1 MVQEMIFG
9 TVGGLGMFLFG
20 MRIMSEGLQRSA
32 GARMR
37 ALLQVL
43 TGNRVMALLVG
54 LVVTAIIQSSSATT
68 VMVVSFVNAGLMSLL
83 QAIGVVLG
91 ANIGTTVTAQMIAFK
106 VHHYAL
112 PAIGVGMG
120 LRLFATSERWKNIGE
135 ILLGFGLLFYG
146 MAVMKEAFGPL
157 KSSPVFQDWFVQFSR
172 NPILGIAVA
181 TAFTMIV
188 QSSSATV
195 GITMALAT
203 TGLLD
208 FRATV
213 AMILGDN
220 IGTTITANL
229 ASIGTN
235 VEAKRAARA
244 HFLFNLI
251 GVAWILL
258 ILPAFM
264 RLVDAITPG
273 DPDLVV
279 RTAAQAAQY
288 GAQIGEKPFIAR
300 HIANAHTLFNV
311 TNCLLFLPFIGLLAK
326 VATKMVPAR
335 GEEGALEFHLKFLDP
350 KVLDTPD
357 LALGQARLEVKRM
370 AEVSHT
376 MLHQAFEY
384 FRTGDDALYNRVVQ
398 KEQLVDLLQKEITD
412 FLTSLSQRAISG
424 ETSKEVADMLHVIA
438 DLERIADHAENLAK
452 LAYRMHKNRV
462 RFSDA
467 ALREIEDLFNAA
479 QEFLGLVTGR
489 MTERDGE
496 ILPRARVLEDK
507 INQLEDS
514 LRANHVR
521 RLQEG
526 TCGVEPGLIYIDML
540 TNLEKIGDHAY
551 NVAEF
556 LAGAR

>member
-1 MVQEMIFG
+1 MVREMIFG
-9 TVGGLGMFLFG
+9 SLGGLGMFLFG
-20 MRIMSEGLQRSA
+20 MRIMSDGLQRSA
-32 GARMR
+32 GQRMR
-37 ALLQVL
+37 RLLEVL

-68 VMVVSFVNAGLMSLL
+68 VMVVSFVNAGLMSLA

-120 LRLFATSERWKNIGE
+120 MRLFARAEKWQNVGE

-157 KSSPVFQDWFVQFSR
+157 KSSPVFREWFVRFSQS
-172 NPILGIAVA
+172 PFLAIAVA
-181 TAFTMIV
+181 TVFTMIV

-195 GITMALAT
+195 GITMALAS

-208 FRATV
+208 FRACA

-235 VEAKRAARA
+235 VEAKRSARA
-244 HFLFNLI
+244 HFLFNVF
-251 GVAWILL
+251 GVLWILAVFPL
-258 ILPAFM
+258 FLRF
-264 RLVDAITPG
+264 VDAVTPG
-273 DPDLVV
+273 APDLVI
-279 RTAAQAAQY
+279 RTAEEAARF
-288 GAQIGEKPFIAR
+288 GMEIGEKPYIAR

-311 TNCLLFLPFIGLLAK
+311 VNCLLFLPLVGVLAR
-326 VATKMVPAR
+326 VSSWLVPSREA
-335 GEEGALEFHLKFLDP
+335 EAELEFHLKYLDA
-350 KVLDTPD
+350 KVLETPE
-357 LALGQARLEVKRM
+357 LALGQARLEVQRM
-370 AEVSHT
+370 ARVAQR
-376 MLHQAFEY
+376 MLALAREY
-384 FRTGDDALYNRVVQ
+384 FRTGDDNTYNRVVQ

-412 FLTSLSQRAISG
+412 FLTHLSRRAITTGS
-424 ETSKEVADMLHVIA
+424 SKEVADLLHVVA
-438 DLERIADHAENLAK
+438 DLERIGDHAENLAK
-452 LAYRMHKNRV
+452 LAYRMHKNKI

-467 ALREIEDLFNAA
+467 AVREIQELFDAA
-479 QEFLGLVTGR
+479 EEFVDLVTRR
-489 MTERDGE
+489 MTEPDGE
-496 ILPRARVLEDK
+496 ILARARALEDK
-507 INQLEDS
+507 VNQLEDT
-514 LRANHVR
+514 LRANHVH

-526 TCGVEPGLIYIDML
+526 VCAVESGLVYIDML